1 MEQRPAPVT
10 LDHCVND
17 HMPALAPRP
26 STPCTPA
33 EIVRGT
39 PRWPG
44 VLVLRPV
51 TVFGPSYS
59 PNTIGTPGSEISE
72 LIQTPE
78 EEQRE
83 LELNVS
89 GAERA
94 VDPVGDAGLADR
106 PVPFAGA
113 VWFRRGGWRGLAD
126 FALL

>member
-1 MEQRPAPVT
+1 
-10 LDHCVND
+10 
-17 HMPALAPRP
+17 
-26 STPCTPA
+26 
-33 EIVRGT
+33 VRGT

-51 TVFGPSYS
+51 TVFGPSS

-89 GAERA
+89 GTDRQLTQLAT
-94 VDPVGDAGLADR
+94 PGLPTVPFPS
-106 PVPFAGA
+106 PVPFGSGE
-113 VWFRRGGWRGLAD
+113 VGGEGSPTA
-126 FALL
+126 ALF